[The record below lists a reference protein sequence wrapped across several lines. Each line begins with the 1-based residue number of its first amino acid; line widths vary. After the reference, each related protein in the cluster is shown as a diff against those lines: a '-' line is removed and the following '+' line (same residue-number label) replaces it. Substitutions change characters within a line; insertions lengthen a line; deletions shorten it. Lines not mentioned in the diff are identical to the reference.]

1 MLKGRSTNLGSLCS
15 HPLSKQ
21 TKPLTFKGA
30 GVNMIFWLLERRCM
44 IFKRIEQAGKR
55 LLVQVLGLFLRH
67 ERLSRTDVDL
77 ARISKIL
84 VIRQDDRIG
93 NLILTTPL
101 LSALRRHF
109 PQAQVWYLASKTFH
123 KLFSN
128 SSLVDRIL
136 VAKKRQ
142 YIFHPLSLVLF
153 IRRIRRQKFDLTIDA
168 SDENNFSL
176 NNSFLVYL
184 SGARYRVGYQKPKSH
199 LFLNLEVPVTQ
210 ANKHASEMHL
220 DLLRYLVGDF
230 QSDNIKI
237 EIDPD
242 RRAEANE
249 YLKANGV
256 ENTDSLVGMHVGG
269 RGSKRWPTKNFQEMA
284 DWITESFGAKVIFF
298 WGPEERGV
306 IQRIGV
312 KDKNHIVADL
322 FDLPTLSALIAR
334 CNFFI
339 SPDTGAMHLSVAVGT
354 PTLALFL
361 DSDPVKFGPQG
372 SMHRIVRASDGN
384 ISVEAVK
391 SVFQEMV
398 ESKVITGT

>member
-1 MLKGRSTNLGSLCS
+1 
-15 HPLSKQ
+15 
-21 TKPLTFKGA
+21 
-30 GVNMIFWLLERRCM
+30 M

-55 LLVQVLGLFLRH
+55 LLVQVLGLFLRQ

-77 ARISKIL
+77 ARINKIL

-123 KLFSN
+123 TLFSN

-153 IRRIRRQKFDLTIDA
+153 IRRIRKEKFDLTIDA

-184 SGARYRVGYQKPKSH
+184 SGARYRIGYQKPRSH
-199 LFLNLEVPVTQ
+199 LFLNLEVPTPR

-220 DLLRYLVGDF
+220 DLLRCLVGDF
-230 QSDNIKI
+230 RSDGLKI
-237 EIDPD
+237 EINADNKT
-242 RRAEANE
+242 EAND
-249 YLKANGV
+249 YLKTNGV
-256 ENTDSLVGMHVGG
+256 ESTDFLVGMHVGG
-269 RGSKRWPTKNFQEMA
+269 RGSKRWPTENFQELA
-284 DWITESFGAKVIFF
+284 DWITRSLGAKVIFF

-306 IQRIGV
+306 IQKIAV
-312 KDKNHIVADL
+312 KDKNQIVAAL

-334 CNFFI
+334 CNLFI

-361 DSDPVKFGPQG
+361 DSDPLKFGPQG
-372 SMHRIVRASDGN
+372 KMHRIVQASDGK
-384 ISVEAVK
+384 ISVEAVRN
-391 SVFQEMV
+391 VFQEMV
-398 ESKVITGT
+398 ESKVVTGT

>member
-1 MLKGRSTNLGSLCS
+1 
-15 HPLSKQ
+15 
-21 TKPLTFKGA
+21 
-30 GVNMIFWLLERRCM
+30 M
-44 IFKRIEQAGKR
+44 IFKKIEQAGKR
-55 LLVQVLGLFLRH
+55 LLVRVLGLFLRQ
-67 ERLSRTDVDL
+67 ERLGHSDVDL

-109 PQAQVWYLASKTFH
+109 PQARVWYLASKTFH
-123 KLFSN
+123 TLFSN

-153 IRRIRRQKFDLTIDA
+153 IKRIKREKFDLTIDA

-184 SGARYRVGYQKPKSH
+184 SGARYRIGYQKPKSH
-199 LFLNLEVPVTQ
+199 LFLNLEIPAPRV
-210 ANKHASEMHL
+210 NKHASEMHL

-230 QSDNIKI
+230 RSDGLTI
-237 EIDPD
+237 EVDPD
-242 RRAEANE
+242 KKAEAND

-256 ENTDSLVGMHVGG
+256 ENTDFLVGMHLGG
-269 RGSKRWPTKNFQEMA
+269 RGTKRWPTKSFQELA
-284 DWITESFGAKVIFF
+284 DRVTESFGAKVIFF
-298 WGPEERGV
+298 WGPEET
-306 IQRIGV
+306 RIVEKIRASGSSQ
-312 KDKNHIVADL
+312 IVSRL

-334 CNFFI
+334 CNLFV

-372 SMHRIVRASDGN
+372 EVHRIVRTSDGK

-398 ESKVITGT
+398 ESKVVTRT